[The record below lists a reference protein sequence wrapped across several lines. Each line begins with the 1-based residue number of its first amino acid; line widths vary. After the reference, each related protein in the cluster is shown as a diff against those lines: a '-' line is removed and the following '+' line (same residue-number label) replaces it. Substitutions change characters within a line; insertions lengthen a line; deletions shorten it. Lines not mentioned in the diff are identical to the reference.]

1 MEMKRVDSSH
11 HLCCAVLPM
20 KTNECLLPVVKRS
33 WLSARGL
40 DSDNEGKAAGGCEA
54 GGTVVAAGEDWVR
67 TSGWWA
73 KIRAGTLVGSSW
85 TPDLRITCLC
95 GSQHRG
101 ETKKKFKIFFFV
113 VVVD

>member
-11 HLCCAVLPM
+11 HLCSVFLLM

-40 DSDNEGKAAGGCEA
+40 DSDSEGKAAGGCEA

-73 KIRAGTLVGSSW
+73 KISAGTLVGSSW

-101 ETKKKFKIFFFV
+101 EMKKKL
-113 VVVD
+113 